1 MGVKNKD
8 EILEAIKTRVGD
20 NTDDE
25 TISLLEDVSD
35 TLTDLETRAS
45 GGEDWKTK
53 YEEND
58 KLWRERYTNRFFSKE
73 PEPDPKLDPEPEP
86 EPEPK
91 PAPASKEF
99 NPLNAPPKTPPLC
112 PILSIRT
119 LCSLPLST
127 SLSSMRFTA

>member
-20 NTDDE
+20 NSDDE

-45 GGEDWKTK
+45 GVEDWKTK

-73 PEPDPKLDPEPEP
+73 PGPDPKPEPEP
-86 EPEPK
+86 EPEVK
-91 PAPASKEF
+91 KTFSDLFKEG
-99 NPLNAPPKTPPLC
+99 
-112 PILSIRT
+112 
-119 LCSLPLST
+119 
-127 SLSSMRFTA
+127 

>member
-25 TISLLEDVSD
+25 TISFLEDVSD

-45 GGEDWKTK
+45 SDGEDWKSK

-73 PEPDPKLDPEPEP
+73 PEPDPKPEPEP
-86 EPEPK
+86 EPEVK
-91 PAPASKEF
+91 KTFSDLFKEG
-99 NPLNAPPKTPPLC
+99 
-112 PILSIRT
+112 
-119 LCSLPLST
+119 
-127 SLSSMRFTA
+127 

>member
-1 MGVKNKD
+1 MSVKNKD
-8 EILEAIKTRVGD
+8 EILEAIKTRIGD

-35 TLTDLETRAS
+35 TLADLETRAS
-45 GGEDWKTK
+45 DEHWKTK

-86 EPEPK
+86 EVK
-91 PAPASKEF
+91 KTFSDLFKEG
-99 NPLNAPPKTPPLC
+99 
-112 PILSIRT
+112 
-119 LCSLPLST
+119 
-127 SLSSMRFTA
+127 

>member
-8 EILEAIKTRVGD
+8 EILEAIKTRVVD

-45 GGEDWKTK
+45 GAEDWKTK

-73 PEPDPKLDPEPEP
+73 PEPGPKPEPEP
-86 EPEPK
+86 EVK
-91 PAPASKEF
+91 KTFSDLFKEG
-99 NPLNAPPKTPPLC
+99 
-112 PILSIRT
+112 
-119 LCSLPLST
+119 
-127 SLSSMRFTA
+127 

>member
-35 TLTDLETRAS
+35 TLADLETRAS
-45 GGEDWKTK
+45 GGEDWKAK

-73 PEPDPKLDPEPEP
+73 PEPDTKPEPETEPDP
-86 EPEPK
+86 EVK
-91 PAPASKEF
+91 KTFSDLFKEG
-99 NPLNAPPKTPPLC
+99 
-112 PILSIRT
+112 
-119 LCSLPLST
+119 
-127 SLSSMRFTA
+127 

>member
-1 MGVKNKD
+1 MAVKNKD

-25 TISLLEDVSD
+25 TISFLEDVSD

-45 GGEDWKTK
+45 SDGEDWKSK

-73 PEPDPKLDPEPEP
+73 PEPDPKPEPEP
-86 EPEPK
+86 EPEVK
-91 PAPASKEF
+91 KTFSDLFKEG
-99 NPLNAPPKTPPLC
+99 
-112 PILSIRT
+112 
-119 LCSLPLST
+119 
-127 SLSSMRFTA
+127 

>member
-25 TISLLEDVSD
+25 TISFLEDVSD

-73 PEPDPKLDPEPEP
+73 PVPDPAPEPVPEPEV
-86 EPEPK
+86 K
-91 PAPASKEF
+91 KTFSDLFKEG
-99 NPLNAPPKTPPLC
+99 
-112 PILSIRT
+112 
-119 LCSLPLST
+119 
-127 SLSSMRFTA
+127 

>member
-1 MGVKNKD
+1 MSVKNKD

-25 TISLLEDVSD
+25 SISLLEDVSD

-58 KLWRERYTNRFFSKE
+58 KLWRERYTARFFSKE
-73 PEPDPKLDPEPEP
+73 PEPDPKQEPEV
-86 EPEPK
+86 K
-91 PAPASKEF
+91 KTFSDLFKEG
-99 NPLNAPPKTPPLC
+99 
-112 PILSIRT
+112 
-119 LCSLPLST
+119 
-127 SLSSMRFTA
+127 